1 MWQASLMCWYV
12 YASTNNR
19 WRRHCDFRL
28 SVRLSFVN
36 ICFTWWNIS
45 LLGGGI
51 SVKLA
56 TNIRHLSGHCYRGF
70 QGQSWKVKVICVQI
84 CKCYNSGCIHFDCMA
99 SRLTCLL
106 LFYCHYTSF
115 VVAAVIKH
123 PITKA
128 FLQKFVSKRQAF
140 AVIIADMLNVMLSM
154 HTAMTMREFVWSF
167 VARSVSTA
175 SASRNLV
182 MYCRTLFFRCILIS
196 RLPYV
201 ENLLHFNFADFPVY
215 LILLFYSNRENL
227 MLAKY
232 TFYSIGSQWRGKME
246 GETGLRTLAWKEVLK
261 MVYYWF
267 IELSTEQLL

>member
-1 MWQASLMCWYV
+1 VVIAIEV
-12 YASTNNR
+12 
-19 WRRHCDFRL
+19 F
-28 SVRLSFVN
+28 
-36 ICFTWWNIS
+36 
-45 LLGGGI
+45 
-51 SVKLA
+51 
-56 TNIRHLSGHCYRGF
+56 
-70 QGQSWKVKVICVQI
+70 KVKVER
-84 CKCYNSGCIHFDCMA
+84 
-99 SRLTCLL
+99 SRSYAYKYVNAITAGAYTLIAWRRGSRLL

-261 MVYYWF
+261 MVYY
-267 IELSTEQLL
+267 